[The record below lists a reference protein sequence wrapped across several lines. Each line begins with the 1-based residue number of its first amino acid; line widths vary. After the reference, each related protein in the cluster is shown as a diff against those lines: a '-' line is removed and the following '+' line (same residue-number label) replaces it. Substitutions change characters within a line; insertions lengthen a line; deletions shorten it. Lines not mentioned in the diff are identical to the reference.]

1 MHAGGVG
8 DEGPAAQQQQQQQQL
23 GAIAGV
29 VDTYAAD
36 LQALEVSVDS
46 LRRVMTSSDH
56 GDEEEQTAAEE
67 GDGATSSDD
76 GDGGDDDDDEAML
89 MISDEDALRMGAAT
103 IIQARHRG
111 NVARGV
117 VVQQR

>member
-1 MHAGGVG
+1 MG
-8 DEGPAAQQQQQQQQL
+8 DGEGSAAQQQQAQQQQL

-36 LQALEVSVDS
+36 LQALEVRVDS
-46 LRRVMTSSDH
+46 LRGATTSSEH
-56 GDEEEQTAAEE
+56 GDEEEEQTAAEE
-67 GDGATSSDD
+67 GVGATSSDD
-76 GDGGDDDDDEAML
+76 GDDGDDDAEAML

>member
-1 MHAGGVG
+1 MHAGGAG
-8 DEGPAAQQQQQQQQL
+8 DEGPAAQQQQQQL